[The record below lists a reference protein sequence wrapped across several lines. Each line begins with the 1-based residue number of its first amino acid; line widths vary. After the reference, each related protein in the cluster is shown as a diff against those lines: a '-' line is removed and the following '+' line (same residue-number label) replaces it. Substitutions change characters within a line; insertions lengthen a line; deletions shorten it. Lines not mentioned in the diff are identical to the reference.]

1 MSQDYPT
8 AGPTF
13 MKRQHAFTLV
23 ELLAV
28 IAIIAL
34 LSAIIFP
41 VFARARDNANRA
53 GDISSLNEL
62 RTSLQL
68 YRQDFGG
75 YPPSLLGYVDR
86 YTTGPQSGQVMP
98 AEQITSALYPK
109 RVRSLETFRPR
120 PVRVPQNA
128 ITSAVWPEADPRAV
142 GSAPIVDTDGN
153 NQVTSA
159 DDIAG
164 ARQAYTNTD
173 TVTRNPGLPAGPG
186 NPAAEYYQISGYD
199 VAQNPKSI
207 GNRANQWELRYA
219 LFWTNFS
226 IGQGAGFGAGSAF
239 DDPRQLG
246 YNDPPE
252 STVITWNSYY
262 RDFEPSGVNRVPQR
276 INRDIVL
283 FLGGAARP
291 YDSRKVW
298 DYAWRVMP

>member
-1 MSQDYPT
+1 MV
-8 AGPTF
+8 

-75 YPPSLLGYVDR
+75 YPPALLGFVDR
-86 YTTGPQSGQVMP
+86 SSTGPQAGQVIP
-98 AEQITSALYPK
+98 ADLVTSALFPK

-120 PVRVPQNA
+120 PVRVTNTA
-128 ITSAVWPEADPRAV
+128 VTAAVWPRRDSRPL
-142 GSAPIVDTDGN
+142 GSAPIVDTNGD
-153 NQVTSA
+153 NQVTAA
-159 DDIAG
+159 DDTIG
-164 ARQAYTNTD
+164 ARQAYTDADSVAINRGAP
-173 TVTRNPGLPAGPG
+173 VGAG
-186 NPAAEYYQISGYD
+186 NPAAEFYQISGYD
-199 VAQNPKSI
+199 VAQNPRTI
-207 GNRANQWELRYA
+207 VDRAGQWELRYT
-219 LFWTNFS
+219 LFWSNYA
-226 IGQGAGFGAGSAF
+226 IGTASGFGSGSAF

-262 RDFEPSGVNRVPQR
+262 RDWEPAGVTRVPQR
-276 INRDIVL
+276 FNRDIIF

-298 DYAWRVMP
+298 DYAWRAMP

>member
-1 MSQDYPT
+1 
-8 AGPTF
+8 

-75 YPPSLLGYVDR
+75 YPPSLLGFVDR
-86 YTTGPQSGQVMP
+86 YSTGPQAGQVIP
-98 AEQITSALYPK
+98 ADLITSALFPK

-120 PVRVPQNA
+120 PVRVTKTA
-128 ITSAVWPEADPRAV
+128 LTTAVWPVADSRAL
-142 GSAPIVDTDGN
+142 GQAPIVDTNGD
-153 NQVTSA
+153 NQVTAA

-164 ARQAYTNTD
+164 ARQAYSNSD
-173 TVTRNPGLPAGPG
+173 TVAINRGVPVGPG
-186 NPAAEYYQISGYD
+186 NPAAEFYQISGYD

-207 GNRANQWELRYA
+207 GNRANEWELRYT
-219 LFWTNFS
+219 LFWTNYS
-226 IGQGAGFGAGSAF
+226 IGTGAGYGSGSAF

-262 RDFEPSGVNRVPQR
+262 RDWEPAGVNRIPQR
-276 INRDIVL
+276 SNRDIVL

-291 YDSRKVW
+291 FDSRKVW
-298 DYAWRVMP
+298 DYAWRSMP